1 MISISTANDQ
11 FHNSTPA
18 GNGNLGYNV
27 KCDRMKKILLIGD
40 QPAAGNNT
48 RDILALSNFNVLTAP
63 NPVEAGALA
72 LKDPPDLLICDL
84 DGAGADLQ
92 ATLGSLQREPA
103 LKHLPV
109 IVFTGD
115 ADKANT
121 RRIMDL
127 GADDYLIKPFE
138 GIELL
143 RAVDA
148 CLEKQQRRLQSLHP
162 ASPTHDPA
170 TSPEPAQPWWP
181 ADQDPQYYRKKKML
195 YGEGHRASQVWYIIE
210 GKIKTYLLHADGKE
224 LITGIHGP
232 GECVGYT
239 AVLGRGAHTD
249 NAQVLEDAQL
259 IGISRQ
265 DFLSILQSD
274 SAFARQLV
282 HWLAQTAGNTD
293 AGLLNF
299 AYSSLRKKVANGI
312 LQLAFN
318 LQQHQEGKRYIAISR
333 ENLAAFVG
341 SAPESLTRTLGDF
354 RKEGLIDITD
364 GRIWLLNEEKLKNML
379 N

>member
-1 MISISTANDQ
+1 
-11 FHNSTPA
+11 
-18 GNGNLGYNV
+18 
-27 KCDRMKKILLIGD
+27 MKRIMLIGD
-40 QPAAGNNT
+40 KPAAGNNT
-48 RDILALSNFNVLTAP
+48 RDILALSNFNVLTAED
-63 NPVEAGALA
+63 VATAGALA
-72 LKDPPDLLICDL
+72 SKEPPDLLLCDL
-84 DGAGADLQ
+84 AGPDADLQ
-92 ATLGSLQREPA
+92 STLASLQQQPA
-103 LKHLPV
+103 LKQLPI

-121 RRIMDL
+121 RHIMDL

-148 CLEKQQRRLQSLHP
+148 CLEKQQRRLQVPHPANPMPDP
-162 ASPTHDPA
+162 ASPI
-170 TSPEPAQPWWP
+170 EPSHSWRP
-181 ADQDPQYYRKKKML
+181 ADRELQYYRKKKML
-195 YGEGHRASQVWYIIE
+195 YAEGHRASQVWYIVD
-210 GKIKTYLLHADGKE
+210 GKIITYLVHPGGKE

-249 NAQVLEDAQL
+249 NARILEDAQL

-265 DFLSILQSD
+265 EFLSFLQSD

-282 HWLAQTAGNTD
+282 HWLAETAGNTD

-312 LQLAFN
+312 LQLADN
-318 LQQHQEGKRYIAISR
+318 LQQQQEGKRYIAISR

-364 GRIWLLNEEKLKNML
+364 GRIWLLNEEKLQNML

>member
-1 MISISTANDQ
+1 MISISITDDQ
-11 FHNSTPA
+11 FHRSTLVM
-18 GNGNLGYNV
+18 NGNLRYHL
-27 KCDRMKKILLIGD
+27 KCDSMKRILLIGD

-48 RDILALSNFNVLTAP
+48 RDILALANFNILTAE
-63 NPVEAGALA
+63 NPAAAVAVA
-72 LKDPPDLLICDL
+72 LKEPPDLLICDL
-84 DGAGADLQ
+84 AGPGADLQ
-92 ATLGSLQREPA
+92 ATLDALQHEPA
-103 LKHLPV
+103 LQQLPI

-127 GADDYLIKPFE
+127 GADDYLVKPFE

-148 CLEKQQRRLQSLHP
+148 CLEKQQRRLQVPHAAVPLCGP
-162 ASPTHDPA
+162 AAPAGTTHCL
-170 TSPEPAQPWWP
+170 QP
-181 ADQDPQYYRKKKML
+181 ADRAPQYYRKKKML
-195 YGEGHRASQVWYIIE
+195 YGEGHRASQVWYIVE
-210 GKIKTYLLHADGKE
+210 GKIITYLVHPDGKE

-232 GECVGYT
+232 GECIGYS
-239 AVLGRGAHTD
+239 AVIGRHARTD
-249 NAQVLEDAQL
+249 NARVLEDAQL

-265 DFLSILQSD
+265 EFLSILQSN

-282 HWLAQTAGNTD
+282 HLLAQSVGNTE

-312 LQLAFN
+312 LQLAAN
-318 LQQHQEGKRYIAISR
+318 LQQQLGGKRYISISR
-333 ENLAAFVG
+333 ENLAAFIG

-364 GRIWLLNEEKLKNML
+364 GHIWLIEEEKLKNML
-379 N
+379 S

>member
-1 MISISTANDQ
+1 
-11 FHNSTPA
+11 
-18 GNGNLGYNV
+18 
-27 KCDRMKKILLIGD
+27 MKNILLIGD
-40 QPAAGNNT
+40 QPAAGNNI
-48 RDILALSNFNVLTAP
+48 RDILALSNFKVLTAQDT
-63 NPVEAGALA
+63 VEAGALA
-72 LKDPPDLLICDL
+72 LKERPDLLICDL
-84 DGAGADLQ
+84 AGPGADLQ
-92 ATLGSLQREPA
+92 ATLASIQHEPT
-103 LKHLPV
+103 LRRLPL

-127 GADDYLIKPFE
+127 GADDYLVKPFE

-148 CLEKQQRRLQSLHP
+148 CLEKQQRRLQAPQMAAGS
-162 ASPTHDPA
+162 HDPVPPVDA
-170 TSPEPAQPWWP
+170 GPWRP
-181 ADQDPQYYRKKKML
+181 ADRDLQYYRKKKML
-195 YGEGHRASQVWYIIE
+195 YAEGHRASQVWYIAE
-210 GKIKTYLLHADGKE
+210 GKIKTFLVHPDGKE

-265 DFLSILQSD
+265 EFLSILQSD
-274 SAFARQLV
+274 SALARQLV
-282 HWLAQTAGNTD
+282 HWLAKSSGETD
-293 AGLLNF
+293 AGMLNL

-312 LQLAFN
+312 LRLAAN
-318 LQQHQEGKRYIAISR
+318 LQQQIEGKRYITVSR

-364 GRIWLLNEEKLKNML
+364 GRIWLLNEEKLRKML

>member
-1 MISISTANDQ
+1 
-11 FHNSTPA
+11 
-18 GNGNLGYNV
+18 
-27 KCDRMKKILLIGD
+27 MKRILLIGD

-48 RDILALSNFNVLTAP
+48 RDILALSNFNVLTAQTP
-63 NPVEAGALA
+63 AEAGTLA
-72 LKDPPDLLICDL
+72 SKQPPDLLICDL
-84 DGAGADLQ
+84 AGPDADLQ
-92 ATLGSLQREPA
+92 ATLPSIQTEPA
-103 LKHLPV
+103 LKHLPL

-127 GADDYLIKPFE
+127 GADDYLVKPFE

-148 CLEKQQRRLQSLHP
+148 CLEKQQRRLYAPHP
-162 ASPTHDPA
+162 ANSPHDPA
-170 TSPEPAQPWWP
+170 QPPGAAPSWRP
-181 ADQDPQYYRKKKML
+181 ADGDPQYYKKKKIL
-195 YGEGHRASQVWYIIE
+195 YAEGHRASQVWYIVE
-210 GKIKTYLLHADGKE
+210 GKIKTYLVHPDGKE

-232 GECVGYT
+232 GECIGCT
-239 AVLGRGAHTD
+239 AVLGSGPHTD

-259 IGISRQ
+259 IGISRPE
-265 DFLSILQSD
+265 FLSILQSD
-274 SAFARQLV
+274 STFARQLV
-282 HWLAQTAGNTD
+282 HWLTQSAGETD
-293 AGLLNF
+293 AGLLNL

-312 LQLAFN
+312 LHLAAN
-318 LQQHQEGKRYIAISR
+318 LRQQEEGKRYITISR

-364 GRIWLLNEEKLKNML
+364 GRIWLLNEEKLRKML